1 MNKIMN
7 KLKNLLLII
16 ILLCLTGCNG
26 MTIQGKVEEI
36 EAFINLPNFKAYID
50 NY

>member
-1 MNKIMN
+1 MNKFR
-7 KLKNLLLII
+7 KLLLIT

-26 MTIQGKVEEI
+26 MTIQGKFEEI
-36 EAFINLPNFKAYID
+36 EAFINLPNFKTYID